1 MPQPQTASRAD
12 LQKYLD
18 PAVLSR
24 IHRLDLR
31 TRLIVEGFMAGLHR
45 SPYLGLSVEFA
56 QHREYV
62 PGDDTRHIDWKVYS
76 RTDRYYVKQYEEET
90 NLRATFLVD
99 VSESMKYAGAARDK
113 AGLNKFHY
121 AGCVAASLALLL
133 VNQQDAPGLAT
144 FDEDLVAMVPPSTNP
159 NVVKAIVRQLEAASE
174 SLKAKTDVE
183 RVCGKVAEKLG
194 RRGLVCLVSDLL
206 VDEESL
212 MRGLV
217 RLAHHGHDLIVL
229 HVLDEEELAFPFE
242 GNTRFRGLE
251 AMGELTGEA
260 RSLRDGYLDALRRFL
275 ARVQRRCI
283 ANRIGYALVNTADHL
298 GATLSRFLAR
308 RREFGR
314 KAASKRR

>member
-1 MPQPQTASRAD
+1 MAELPTASRQE

-90 NLRATFLVD
+90 NLRCTFLVD
-99 VSESMKYAGAARDK
+99 VSESMKYAGAARSKD
-113 AGLNKFHY
+113 GLNKFHY
-121 AGCVAASLALLL
+121 AACVAASLALLL
-133 VNQQDAPGLAT
+133 ANQQDAPGLVT
-144 FDEDLVAMVPPSTNP
+144 FDEDVVSIVPPSSSP
-159 NVVKAIVRQLEAASE
+159 GVVKTIVRHLEAASG
-174 SLKAKTDVE
+174 SLKAKTDLE
-183 RVCGKVAEKLG
+183 RVCLKVGEKLG

-206 VDEESL
+206 VDEDGL

-217 RLAHHGHDLIVL
+217 RLAHHGHDLAVL

-260 RSLRDGYLDALRRFL
+260 RSLRDGYLESLRRFL
-275 ARVQRRCI
+275 ADVKRRCV
-283 ANRIGYALVNTADHL
+283 ANRIGYELISTADNL
-298 GATLSRFLAR
+298 GASLARFLGR